1 MAPSPRSQP
10 IAKHL
15 GSAAQPAP
23 GESMQE
29 VWSRSAAPTLTWLKL
44 MVMDAADVKPFMT
57 GQEMKSS
64 RKPAQDEGQ

>member
-1 MAPSPRSQP
+1 
-10 IAKHL
+10 
-15 GSAAQPAP
+15 
-23 GESMQE
+23 MQG

-64 RKPAQDEGQ
+64 RKPARDKGQ